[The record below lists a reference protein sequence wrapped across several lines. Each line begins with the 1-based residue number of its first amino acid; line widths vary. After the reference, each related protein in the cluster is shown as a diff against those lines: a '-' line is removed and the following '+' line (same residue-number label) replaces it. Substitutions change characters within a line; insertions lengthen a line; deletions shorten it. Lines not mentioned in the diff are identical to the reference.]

1 MYTPEL
7 NFTDWRIIMKIIK
20 LSIATMGVLFF
31 TNSASAIEMTDYKVI
46 EGTYQEAYLNGAL
59 TVEGGNQDQTSYN
72 GHIDANM
79 KSIQTSAP
87 YSIEYGVTANSDF
100 FRGADDANGSE
111 NGYDATAYGRFDKY
125 LYNDDTVF
133 LYGSTDL
140 GYRKTATADDADD
153 PFVKVGA
160 GVGYG
165 RMYDATP
172 LAVAIRIVDDLKEY
186 KIIKKPVSD
195 EGMVALAKVIDL
207 EDEYESKYGFN
218 DYKKYWYTD
227 MEKALKDSGA
237 IDSDS
242 VGTFGIV
249 RINEIIDLER
259 ISGRFHGW
267 KVRGGLGQIIS
278 NYDGKSES
286 TTADAEF
293 QYGLPIGYESQF
305 TERATISKILD
316 DDEAIDYQF
325 RNTMSYTYEI
335 ADRIDWEN
343 SWLLGFD
350 KYNAGDD
357 VTTNSLSTGFRYY
370 LANRLTFD
378 TTLSLTKTDGNNG
391 KSVETPD
398 WDSKFFMGVRY
409 RLK

>member
-1 MYTPEL
+1 MS
-7 NFTDWRIIMKIIK
+7 IIK
-20 LSIATMGVLFF
+20 LSIATIGVLFL
-31 TNSASAIEMTDYKVI
+31 TNSVSAIEMTDYKII
-46 EGTYQEAYLNGAL
+46 EGTYKEAYINGAL
-59 TVEGGNQDQTSYN
+59 TVEGGNQDKTSYN
-72 GHIDANM
+72 GHIDANA
-79 KSIQTSAP
+79 KSIYTTAP

-100 FRGADDANGSE
+100 FRGSSDKNGSE
-111 NGYDATAYGRFDKY
+111 KGYDTTAYGRFDKY
-125 LYNDDTVF
+125 LNNDDTYF

-140 GYRKTATADDADD
+140 GYRKSATANDADD
-153 PFVKVGA
+153 PFVKIGA

-172 LAVAIRIVDDLKEY
+172 LAVAIRIVEDLKAY
-186 KIIKKPVSD
+186 KIIKNPVSD
-195 EGMVALAKVIDL
+195 KGMLALAEVIDL

-227 MEKALKDSGA
+227 MEKALKKSGA
-237 IDSDS
+237 IEADS

-249 RINEIIDLER
+249 RINEIIELEK

-293 QYGLPIGYESQF
+293 QYGLPMGYQSQF
-305 TERATISKILD
+305 TERATLSKILD
-316 DDEAIDYQF
+316 NDEAIDFQL
-325 RNTMSYTYEI
+325 RNTMSYTYEM
-335 ADRIDWEN
+335 ADRVDWEN
-343 SWLLGFD
+343 SWAIGYD
-350 KYNAGDD
+350 KYNQGDD
-357 VTTNSLSTGFRYY
+357 ITTNSLSTGFRYY

-378 TTLSLTKTDGNNG
+378 TTFSLTKTDGTNAN
-391 KSVETPD
+391 SIETPD
-398 WDSKFFMGVRY
+398 WDTKFFTGVRY